1 MENQGM
7 EWGGEMMG
15 MWEVRV
21 GMRGIRVGMRVMGME
36 MVSSVELL
44 GIQIDFNLILAQF

>member
-1 MENQGM
+1 
-7 EWGGEMMG
+7 MG

-21 GMRGIRVGMRVMGME
+21 GMRGMGME

>member
-1 MENQGM
+1 
-7 EWGGEMMG
+7 MMG